1 MMKEFLVRFPDEL
14 HAEIERRVQRGEFSD
29 ASELILA
36 AVRFYAERHRDSDW
50 EHYVEKEVEF
60 SRRNAGS

>member
-1 MMKEFLVRFPDEL
+1 MMKDIVIRLSEDLQ
-14 HAEIERRVQRGEFSD
+14 AEIERRVQHGEFSD
-29 ASELILA
+29 ASELIAA
-36 AVRFYAERHRDSDW
+36 AVRYYAERHRDSDW

>member
-1 MMKEFLVRFPDEL
+1 MKEFVIRLSDDL
-14 HAEIERRVQRGEFSD
+14 LAEVERRIQRGEFSD
-29 ASELILA
+29 ESELIAA
-36 AVRFYAERHRDSDW
+36 AVRYYAERHRDSEW

>member
-1 MMKEFLVRFPDEL
+1 MKDIVIRLSDEL
-14 HAEIERRVQRGEFSD
+14 LAEIERRVQRGEFSD
-29 ASELILA
+29 ETELIAA
-36 AVRFYAERHRDSDW
+36 AVRYYAERHRDSDW

>member
-1 MMKEFLVRFPDEL
+1 MKEFVIRLSDDL
-14 HAEIERRVQRGEFSD
+14 HAEIERRIQQGEFSD
-29 ASELILA
+29 ESDLIA
-36 AVRFYAERHRDSDW
+36 EAVRYYAERHRDSDW